1 MQATIFL
8 KVDKI
13 RAIEQVCPKSSQIT
27 KYLVFSTARWVPTA
41 VRMLQYKCCS
51 SQFVIRQIYLLFA
64 EVSLSIKFHNYSEI
78 LTYKHRIVV

>member
-1 MQATIFL
+1 MFL

-13 RAIEQVCPKSSQIT
+13 KVIEQVCARSSEIT
-27 KYLVFSTARWVPTA
+27 KYLFFSTARWVPTA

-51 SQFVIRQIYLLFA
+51 SQLVIRQLYLLFA

-78 LTYKHRIVV
+78 LTYKHRIVL